1 MSMQLIVGPSGAG
14 KSHYIYDLII
24 KESMENPDTNY
35 ILLVPEQYSMAL
47 QRKMVMLHPAGGTLN
62 IDVIGFNRLA
72 YRVFDELNVKT
83 AKVLED
89 FGKSML
95 VRRVAGE
102 LKDKLRVYR
111 NCLNKNGFIDEVKSL
126 MSEFY
131 QYDFSVKEL
140 NKLINSMEAAG
151 DASALLDKLKD
162 MEAIISSFQEK
173 IKEEYIV
180 AEQLTELLYSY
191 VPKSQLIKKSV
202 IVMDGFTGFTPIQ
215 LKLIGGL
222 LSCAKKVYSVHTIDE
237 ASYNKGLKGR
247 LLEHELFYLSDKTIA
262 SLKELAGDRRVSVES
277 DITIGFQRPMRWS
290 EDKRDLLHLHRYI
303 FRYPY
308 KVYKEPVE
316 NIFISSYQTPRR
328 QLKGVCETIFSLV
341 KEQGFRYKDIAIISG
356 SFEKNISAITQIF
369 PQYDIP
375 YFLDYSRPVKNNPC
389 VDAIGHALRIVQ
401 EDFSYDSVFSFL
413 KAELIDEIGVDDIE
427 ELENYCL
434 AKGIKGYR
442 RWNREWK
449 NTELI
454 AKDSFMELIKPFYRA
469 FKKKDGTVADYSK
482 AVVDLMD
489 SLGYEEKLKEYKG
502 LYDKLMLIFDKLESI
517 MGQDKVTVR
526 EFNEI
531 LDVGLKELSLGI
543 IPTNLD
549 MVMVGDITRTRL
561 DGVKVLFII
570 DANEGVIPIA
580 GSSAGIISEREKER
594 LLSMG
599 AQLAPTQKVNS
610 FVEQMYLY
618 ANMTTPSHKLYICY
632 TNMTSDNKPAS
643 PSYIIGRVGSLF
655 QQLETRHISSGAV
668 TTPKA
673 TKESLVEGMQ
683 SFVSEGKETLD
694 DYTKALFQ
702 AYQQAG
708 EQLDIS
714 GVIDAINYSNIPE
727 KLSAKATELIRLR
740 MMKQSIS
747 KLEQY
752 AKCGYSYF
760 IKYTLG
766 LKERELFEVDSRET
780 GNILHHAMEG
790 IFRHVH
796 DNLNNNWVDIS
807 DSDRDSMVE
816 KFVDEAWEKELDG
829 RDIEGG
835 RYNVLKESL
844 YRIGKRTIRTLN
856 DINEKAVLKPEYFE
870 YKFSQTMDID
880 GDSTMTINGV
890 VDRGDVAYDQVNDS
904 LSLRIID
911 YKSGNQ
917 EFEMNKLFAGMQL
930 QLAIYTN
937 IMIELSQGKGRLKEM
952 SQHTAVTPEGMYY
965 YRMKDPYVEIT
976 KEEELEAKR
985 SKALELKGFENK
997 DSKDFETVL
1006 RYADM
1011 KAKQLAGDIIQGAID
1026 KKPLNEGV
1034 HKTCD
1039 YCPYSDCCRFDDK
1052 YGGNSYQY
1060 LRYSKAKNKQPV
1072 IIEKMKEE
1080 LERNEKRKKVAA
1092 EDE

>member
-1 MSMQLIVGPSGAG
+1 MAMQLIVGPSGAG

-24 KESMENPDTNY
+24 KESMRNPDTNY

-131 QYDFSVKEL
+131 QYDFSVEEL
-140 NKLINSMEAAG
+140 NKLIKSMELAG

-173 IKEEYIV
+173 IREEYIV

-191 VPKSQLIKKSV
+191 VPESKLIKNSV

-237 ASYNKGLKGR
+237 ASYSKGLNGR
-247 LLEHELFYLSDKTIA
+247 LPEHELFYLTDKTMA
-262 SLKELAGDRRVSVES
+262 ALKELAGEKKVSVEP
-277 DITIGFQRPMRWS
+277 DITIGFDRPMRWT
-290 EDKRDLLHLHRYI
+290 EDKKDILHLHSYI

-308 KVYKEPVE
+308 KVYNDPVE
-316 NIFISSYQTPRR
+316 NIFINSYQTPRR

-356 SFEKNISAITQIF
+356 SFDKNISAITQLF

-389 VDAIGHALRIVQ
+389 VDAIGHALRIIQ

-413 KAELIDEIGVDDIE
+413 KTELIDDIGVDDIE

-442 RWNREWK
+442 RWSREWK
-449 NTELI
+449 DTELV
-454 AKDSFMELIKPFYRA
+454 AKESFMEIIKPFYRV
-469 FKKKDGTVADYSK
+469 FKKKDGTVADYSR
-482 AVVDLMD
+482 AVVALMETLD
-489 SLGYEEKLKEYKG
+489 YEEKLKEYKG
-502 LYDKLMLIFDKLESI
+502 LYDRLMLIFDKLESI
-517 MGQDKVTVR
+517 MGQDRVGVR

-549 MVMVGDITRTRL
+549 MVMIGDITRTRL

-570 DANEGVIPIA
+570 DANEGVIPTS
-580 GSSAGIISEREKER
+580 GSGAGIISEREKER

-599 AQLAPTQKVNS
+599 AQLAPTEKVNS
-610 FVEQMYLY
+610 FVEQLYLY
-618 ANMTTPSHKLYICY
+618 ANMTTPSHKLYISY

-643 PSYIIGRVGSLF
+643 PSYIVGRVRSLF
-655 QQLETRHISSGAV
+655 RQFEIKHISSTTT

-683 SFVSEGKETLD
+683 RFVSEGKDAVD
-694 DYTKALFQ
+694 DYTKALYH
-702 AYQQAG
+702 AY
-708 EQLDIS
+708 EQMDEQIDIS
-714 GVIDAINYSNIPE
+714 GIIKAINYSNIPE
-727 KLSAKATELIRLR
+727 KLTAKVTELIKLR

-747 KLEQY
+747 KLEQF

-760 IKYTLG
+760 LKYTLG

-796 DNLNNNWVDIS
+796 DNMNNNWSDIP
-807 DSDRDSMVE
+807 DADRDRMVE
-816 KFVDEAWEKELDG
+816 QFVDEAWNKELDG

-835 RYNVLKESL
+835 RYKVLKDAL

-856 DINEKAVLKPEYFE
+856 DMNEKAVLRPEYFE
-870 YKFSQTMDID
+870 YKFTKTMDINE
-880 GDSTMTINGV
+880 DSTMTINGV
-890 VDRGDVAYDQVNDS
+890 VDRGDVAYDQTNDS

-911 YKSGNQ
+911 YKSGSQ
-917 EFEMNKLFAGMQL
+917 EFEMNKLFTGMQL

-937 IMIELSQGKGRLKEM
+937 IMIELLQGKGRLKEM
-952 SQHTAVTPEGMYY
+952 SEHTSVTPEGMYY
-965 YRMKDPYVEIT
+965 YRMKDPYVEIA

-985 SKALELKGFENK
+985 TKALELKGFVNTG
-997 DSKDFETVL
+997 SKDFETVL

-1026 KKPLNEGV
+1026 KKPLNEGG

-1080 LERNEKRKKVAA
+1080 LEGNKKKKEVAT

>member
-24 KESMENPDTNY
+24 KESMENPNTNY

-102 LKDKLRVYR
+102 LKDKLRVYQ

-131 QYDFSVKEL
+131 QYDFSVEEL
-140 NKLINSMEAAG
+140 NNVINSLEKSG
-151 DASALLDKLKD
+151 DTSALIDKLKD

-173 IKEEYIV
+173 ISDEYIV
-180 AEQLTELLYSY
+180 AEQLTELLYDY

-215 LKLIGGL
+215 LKLIGSL
-222 LSCAKKVYSVHTIDE
+222 LSCAKKVYSIHTIDE
-237 ASYNKGLKGR
+237 DSYNKSLNGKLQ
-247 LLEHELFYLSDKTIA
+247 EHELFYLTFKTLS
-262 SLKELAGDRRVSVES
+262 SLRNLAEERKVSIES
-277 DITIGFQRPMRWS
+277 DITLGFECPKRWS
-290 EDKRDLLHLHRYI
+290 EDKRDLLHLQRYI

-308 KVYKEPVE
+308 KMYRDEVE
-316 NIFISSYQTPRR
+316 NIFINSYQTPRR
-328 QLKGVCETIFSLV
+328 QLRGVCETIFTLV
-341 KEQGFRYKDIAIISG
+341 KDKGFRYKDIAIISG
-356 SFEKNISAITQIF
+356 SFDKNISAISQIF

-375 YFLDYSRPVKNNPC
+375 YFLDYARPVKNNPC
-389 VDAIGHALRIVQ
+389 VDAIGHALRIIQ

-413 KAELIDEIGVDDIE
+413 KAELIDEISTDDIE

-449 NTELI
+449 NTDLV
-454 AKDSFMELIKPFYRA
+454 AKDSFMEIIKPFYRA
-469 FKKKDGTVADYSK
+469 FKKKNGTVGDYSK
-482 AVVDLMD
+482 AVVELMD
-489 SLGYEEKLKEYKG
+489 FLGYEEKLKETKG
-502 LYDKLMLIFDKLESI
+502 LYDKLISIFDKLENI
-517 MGQDKVTVR
+517 MGQDIVTVR

-531 LDVGLKELSLGI
+531 VDVGFKELSLGI

-570 DANEGVIPIA
+570 DVNEGIIPKT
-580 GSSAGIISEREKER
+580 GSKTGIISEREKEK
-594 LLSMG
+594 LLAMG
-599 AQLAPTQKVNS
+599 AQLAPTDKENS

-618 ANMTTPSHKLYICY
+618 SIMATPSHKLYISY
-632 TNMTSDNKPAS
+632 TNMTSDNKPIS
-643 PSYIIGRVGSLF
+643 PSYLIGRVESLF
-655 QQLETRHISSGAV
+655 ENLHCNADKSQAV

-673 TKESLVEGMQ
+673 TREKLIDGMLRRKWGGA
-683 SFVSEGKETLD
+683 SEIDQTTRAI
-694 DYTKALFQ
+694 YQ
-702 AYQQAG
+702 AYNNADTKV
-708 EQLDIS
+708 EIS
-714 GVIDAINYSNIPE
+714 EIVDAMNYSNVPS
-727 KLSAKATELIRLR
+727 KLSDKVTELIRLR

-752 AKCGYSYF
+752 AQCGYSYF
-760 IKYTLG
+760 LKYTLG

-796 DNLNNNWVDIS
+796 DNLGNDWSSVP
-807 DSDRDSMVE
+807 DSERDVMVE
-816 KFVDEAWEKELDG
+816 RFVDEAWLNELDG

-835 RYNVLKESL
+835 RYQQLKESL

-856 DINEKAVLKPEYFE
+856 DINDKAVLKPEYFE
-870 YKFSQTMDID
+870 YRFNHNMDID
-880 GDSTMTINGV
+880 GDNSMTISGV
-890 VDRGDVAYDQVNDS
+890 VDRGDVAYDEVDDK
-904 LSLRIID
+904 LTLRIID

-917 EFEMNKLFAGMQL
+917 DFEMNKLYAGMQL

-937 IMIELSQGKGRLKEM
+937 IMIELAQGKGKLDVVSENT
-952 SQHTAVTPEGMYY
+952 QITPEGMYY
-965 YRMKDPYVEIT
+965 YRMKDPYVEIS

-985 SKALELKGFENK
+985 IKELELKGFANK
-997 DSKDFETVL
+997 DDETFNTVL
-1006 RYADM
+1006 KYADM
-1011 KAKQLAGDIIQGAID
+1011 KARQLAGEITHGEIP
-1026 KKPLNEGV
+1026 KKPFSDGRI
-1034 HKTCD
+1034 KSCD

-1052 YGGNSYQY
+1052 YGGNSYQR
-1060 LRYSKAKNKQPV
+1060 LKFSNAKNKQP
-1072 IIEKMKEE
+1072 IIVDKMREE
-1080 LERNEKRKKVAA
+1080 LQKDKKKGEVAA